1 MVSSLAVT
9 TVLPS
14 PIAVR
19 SPDRLTI
26 AIVASED
33 DHWTT
38 DVRSST
44 CPSDIVARAVSCDVS
59 PLTLRLALPS
69 IESATTVAVGV
80 GATVELPHAL
90 PRMNR
95 ATAATLAEKE
105 LSRILTAE
113 SRKKHAS
120 LDY

>member
-1 MVSSLAVT
+1 MVSSFAVT

-19 SPDRLTI
+19 RPDRLTI
-26 AIVASED
+26 AIVTSDD

-59 PLTLRLALPS
+59 PLRLRLALPS
-69 IESATTVAVGV
+69 IDSDTTVTVDV
-80 GATVELPHAL
+80 GATADELPQ
-90 PRMNR
+90 
-95 ATAATLAEKE
+95 ATAITMIKAAMKTKPSRISLAEPSQE
-105 LSRILTAE
+105 
-113 SRKKHAS
+113 
-120 LDY
+120 

>member
-1 MVSSLAVT
+1 M
-9 TVLPS
+9 
-14 PIAVR
+14 AVR
-19 SPDRLTI
+19 RPVRLTI
-26 AIVASED
+26 AIVASDD
-33 DHWTT
+33 DHWTV

-44 CPSDIVARAVSCDVS
+44 CPSDSVARAVSCDVS

-69 IESATTVAVGV
+69 IESDTTLTVGV

-90 PRMNR
+90 PRMNT

>member
-1 MVSSLAVT
+1 MVSSFAVT

-19 SPDRLTI
+19 RPDRLTI
-26 AIVASED
+26 AIVASDD

-38 DVRSST
+38 DVRSSI

-69 IESATTVAVGV
+69 IDSDTTVTDDV
-80 GATVELPHAL
+80 GATVELPHAV
-90 PRMNR
+90 
-95 ATAATLAEKE
+95 AITIIKAAMKTKPSRISLAEPSQE
-105 LSRILTAE
+105 
-113 SRKKHAS
+113 
-120 LDY
+120 